1 MVDDDDVPGAVVTII
16 MIVALLFGTG
26 CAPSARG
33 GREVRAQASPAP
45 GSDAMLAGTLEV
57 LVEDSSQGS
66 RTLYFL
72 TTDDMRVALR
82 FSRTPNVLTGAR
94 LRVQGR
100 WTADG
105 AVDVTSFEVISR

>member
-1 MVDDDDVPGAVVTII
+1 MTIV
-16 MIVALLFGTG
+16 MIVGLLLWTG
-26 CAPSARG
+26 CAPSAR

-45 GSDAMLAGTLEV
+45 GSDAMLEGTLEV

-72 TTDDMRVALR
+72 MTDDMRVALR
-82 FSRTPNVLTGAR
+82 FSRTPSVLTGAR

-100 WTADG
+100 WAADG
-105 AVDVTSFEVISR
+105 AVDVTSFDVITR